1 MVELS
6 KIDDNFTDAWM
17 KYESKAGYYALFTLI
32 TGLISAVIFL
42 LFAGLVGAS
51 SFPALREFYTY
62 LTNPNHLNM
71 LGIAPPPIPGTHY
84 FIWIACAFG
93 ALIIVGNFL
102 RAWQTAALWIAYS
115 TPEKLKFSQIFK
127 QAIPLTPRYFGL
139 GLLKGLII
147 FAGYAL
153 FFVPGILFSG
163 WFAFSE
169 IAAQKK
175 SIIESLKYSR
185 SLVTNRWWSVV
196 LRLVLGLI
204 IAMVIPQIVQSVV
217 MSLFTAEN
225 SAFDLITLIGIL
237 MAVSISIFQAFFLA
251 QWYSIFKY
259 AIYLDAQK
267 SLGTT
272 PSELPAAPQ
281 VM

>member
-1 MVELS
+1 MIGLS
-6 KIDDNFTDAWM
+6 KIDDNFTDAWV
-17 KYESKAGYYALFTLI
+17 KYESKAGYYALFILV
-32 TGLISAVIFL
+32 TGLI
-42 LFAGLVGAS
+42 LFGLVLLLIGLFGAAS
-51 SFPALREFYTY
+51 YPALTYFYDYFSSTGGEISGD
-62 LTNPNHLNM
+62 LNM
-71 LGIAPPPIPGTHY
+71 FYIV
-84 FIWIACAFG
+84 WIACAFG
-93 ALIIVGNFL
+93 LFIVASNILG
-102 RAWQTAALWIAYS
+102 AWQTAALWIAYS

-147 FAGYAL
+147 FTGYAL
-153 FFVPGILFSG
+153 FIVPGILFSG

-267 SLGTT
+267 SLGAT